1 MYYAIGV
8 NKSFLARHIL
18 SYGFYKTTHDLR
30 VPKQLL
36 KFTLALAASV
46 LIYKAI
52 RNFFS
57 TFEEDIQGSTLSIGK
72 TPPPD
77 DDGKPTVS
85 YENPFRISVD
95 DLSQHTLCA
104 KGKDLSL
111 LKKHIVKATVMFN
124 TKHDGVTRVGTAVNI
139 RGNVYMC
146 NSHILPPVDQF
157 YLDIVDD
164 GSLNINSSLR
174 QILVTPG
181 MIHRDDSHDLVF
193 IRIMCRPPATNLT
206 HYFCKST
213 YTGKINGEYVS
224 KDISGKQWT
233 EKVSNI
239 QPSSAAWTVHGKS
252 IHIPIWRGHVSVPT
266 QNGNCGSILLSDTPA
281 GPIIL
286 GTHIMGKDSAV
297 GIMRINHD
305 YVINCC
311 DKLEPNFISRGSLP
325 ISAPSCTRTIG
336 DLNVQSVV
344 HKANYGSGEI
354 LGSFVGEFRQ
364 RGKTS
369 VGPTFIQKSILERT
383 DYELTKTKPDMTR
396 KPWIKALND
405 MTRPVTMM
413 NSDTIDLAV
422 KAFEHKIRKVDVSKV
437 MVYTDKVA
445 MNGAAGVRYCDKLN
459 RKSSAGCPY
468 KRSKKHYIQELE
480 GVSAE
485 EAYMDLMEPIQ
496 EIKDTMEEIVSTYLR
511 GERYGTVFCG
521 HLKDEAVSFAK
532 AESGATRLF
541 TSSAMAWSLV
551 VRKYLLSV
559 IVLMQNNREL
569 FECGPGIIPQSR
581 EWDKLYRHITKH
593 GVSKMVAGDY
603 GKFDK
608 RMPPKIILSAFAII
622 FGICSRAG
630 YSNDELKVVRGIAY
644 DVAYPIVDFNG
655 ELIQFFG
662 GNPSGHPLTV
672 IVNGLANSIYMR
684 YCYLE
689 LNPLR
694 ECISFDKN
702 VCLMTYGD
710 DNIMSVSD
718 DAPWF
723 NHTNIQSTLRDVD
736 IVYTMADKEAASV
749 PYIDISECSFL
760 KRSWRFDTEAQ
771 AYLAPLDPSSIA
783 KMLTVCTK
791 SRNISPEAHSIQV
804 IGTAVREYFM
814 YGRDEF
820 ESRKQMFREIV
831 TDCELDIYVE
841 HSTFPTWEEL
851 NHSFQKGEWGV
862 GDDGQI
868 TMSPWE

>member
-1 MYYAIGV
+1 
-8 NKSFLARHIL
+8 
-18 SYGFYKTTHDLR
+18 
-30 VPKQLL
+30 
-36 KFTLALAASV
+36 
-46 LIYKAI
+46 
-52 RNFFS
+52 
-57 TFEEDIQGSTLSIGK
+57 
-72 TPPPD
+72 
-77 DDGKPTVS
+77 
-85 YENPFRISVD
+85 
-95 DLSQHTLCA
+95 
-104 KGKDLSL
+104 
-111 LKKHIVKATVMFN
+111 
-124 TKHDGVTRVGTAVNI
+124 
-139 RGNVYMC
+139 
-146 NSHILPPVDQF
+146 
-157 YLDIVDD
+157 
-164 GSLNINSSLR
+164 
-174 QILVTPG
+174 

-468 KRSKKHYIQELE
+468 KRSK
-480 GVSAE
+480 
-485 EAYMDLMEPIQ
+485 
-496 EIKDTMEEIVSTYLR
+496 T
-511 GERYGTVFCG
+511 
-521 HLKDEAVSFAK
+521 
-532 AESGATRLF
+532 
-541 TSSAMAWSLV
+541 
-551 VRKYLLSV
+551 
-559 IVLMQNNREL
+559 
-569 FECGPGIIPQSR
+569 
-581 EWDKLYRHITKH
+581 LYPR
-593 GVSKMVAGDY
+593 V
-603 GKFDK
+603 
-608 RMPPKIILSAFAII
+608 
-622 FGICSRAG
+622 
-630 YSNDELKVVRGIAY
+630 
-644 DVAYPIVDFNG
+644 
-655 ELIQFFG
+655 
-662 GNPSGHPLTV
+662 
-672 IVNGLANSIYMR
+672 
-684 YCYLE
+684 
-689 LNPLR
+689 
-694 ECISFDKN
+694 
-702 VCLMTYGD
+702 
-710 DNIMSVSD
+710 
-718 DAPWF
+718 
-723 NHTNIQSTLRDVD
+723 
-736 IVYTMADKEAASV
+736 
-749 PYIDISECSFL
+749 
-760 KRSWRFDTEAQ
+760 
-771 AYLAPLDPSSIA
+771 
-783 KMLTVCTK
+783 
-791 SRNISPEAHSIQV
+791 
-804 IGTAVREYFM
+804 
-814 YGRDEF
+814 GRC
-820 ESRKQMFREIV
+820 K
-831 TDCELDIYVE
+831 C
-841 HSTFPTWEEL
+841 
-851 NHSFQKGEWGV
+851 
-862 GDDGQI
+862 
-868 TMSPWE
+868 